1 MLDAIKGSETMKPA
15 ETKQEFIRLRAEGL
29 SYRAIQER
37 LSVSKST
44 CQKWE
49 STYSDQIAELKADQ
63 MKELYNAYGM
73 TKEARI
79 KKLGDTLTRLQTA
92 LDGVDLTQLP
102 PEKLLDFQLKYT
114 EALKSE
120 YTPPSKPIA
129 FNKDNRDT
137 AELIDAIADL
147 LNRIRA
153 GELTSEQA
161 SRESNAI
168 ANLLKAYNTE
178 ELQSKIETLEAIL
191 EMRS

>member
-1 MLDAIKGSETMKPA
+1 MKPA

-29 SYRAIQER
+29 SYRAIQDK

-49 STYSDQIAELKADQ
+49 QAYKEEIAELKADS

-79 KKLGDTLTRLQTA
+79 KKLGDTLNRLQTA
-92 LDGVDLTQLP
+92 LDRIDLTQLP
-102 PEKLLDFQLKYT
+102 PEKLLDFYLKYT
-114 EALKSE
+114 DALKTE

-129 FNKDNRDT
+129 FNKNDRDT

-153 GELTSEQA
+153 GEITSDQA
-161 SRESNAI
+161 NRESTAI

-178 ELQSKIETLEAIL
+178 ELQAKIETLEAII
-191 EMRS
+191 ETRS